1 MQTSIHFI
9 SVGGSAMH
17 NLAISL
23 QQYGYIVTGSDDEIY
38 EPSRSRLKQRGILP
52 EKTGWFPEK
61 IVDTLSA
68 VIVGMHARKDNP
80 ELLKAQQMGIPV
92 FSYPEYVYEQSK
104 QKQRVV
110 IAGSHGKT
118 TITSII
124 LHVLNYHKR
133 NFDYLVGAQPDGFA
147 TMARFTADAPV
158 IIIEGDEYASSPIDS
173 QPKFLHYNPHI
184 ALISGIAWDHVNIYP
199 TWEEYVSQFEH
210 LAEAMPKAGI
220 LIFDESD
227 DMLDIIGQKE
237 RPDITKVPYD
247 VHPSTIVDGQTFLI
261 TKQKAPVSVRI
272 FGEHNMKNIAG
283 AMTVLDYIG
292 ITEEQ
297 FYEAIPSFK
306 GNECRL
312 EKTIQPGNR
321 ILFRD
326 LAHSPSTVRATT
338 NAVKKQY
345 PESRLLAIVELHTPN
360 SLSNVFL
367 NQYKGTL
374 DSADISAVYLD
385 ALALSSRQ
393 DDPVTIS
400 DVIDAFGRADLHV
413 LSGPDELKTFIQ
425 NQYTISDTTLM
436 MSSASF
442 GGLNTA
448 QLFNTPQ

>member
-1 MQTSIHFI
+1 MQKSIHFI
-9 SVGGSAMH
+9 SIGGSAMH

-23 QQYGYIVTGSDDEIY
+23 QQYGHIVTGSDDELY
-38 EPSRSRLKQRGILP
+38 EPSRSRLEQQGILP
-52 EKTGWFPEK
+52 AKAGWFPEK
-61 IVDTLSA
+61 ITVELSA

-124 LHVLNYHKR
+124 IHVLAYH
-133 NFDYLVGAQPDGFA
+133 NQSFDYLVGAQPDGFA
-147 TMARFTADAPV
+147 TMARLTADAPI

-184 ALISGIAWDHVNIYP
+184 ALISGLAWDHVNFYP
-199 TWEEYVSQFEH
+199 TWDEYVSQFEH

-237 RPDITKVPYD
+237 RTDITKVPYN
-247 VHPSTIVDGQTFLI
+247 VHPSTIVNGQTFLI
-261 TKQKAPVSVRI
+261 TKQNAPVPVRI

-297 FYEAIPSFK
+297 FYGAIPAFK
-306 GNECRL
+306 GNEFRL
-312 EKTIQPGNR
+312 EKMAQRDNR

-338 NAVKKQY
+338 NAVEKQY
-345 PESRLLAIVELHTPN
+345 PESLLLAIVELHTPD
-360 SLSNVFL
+360 SLSNEFL
-367 NQYKGTL
+367 SQYKGTL

-385 ALALSSRQ
+385 ALALSTRQ
-393 DDPVTIS
+393 NDPVTTS
-400 DVIDAFGRADLHV
+400 DVIDAFGRSDLHV
-413 LSGPDELKTFIQ
+413 LSSPDELRTFILE
-425 NQYTISDTTLM
+425 QYSKTDVTLM

-442 GGLNTA
+442 GGLDITS
-448 QLFNTPQ
+448 LFNNLS